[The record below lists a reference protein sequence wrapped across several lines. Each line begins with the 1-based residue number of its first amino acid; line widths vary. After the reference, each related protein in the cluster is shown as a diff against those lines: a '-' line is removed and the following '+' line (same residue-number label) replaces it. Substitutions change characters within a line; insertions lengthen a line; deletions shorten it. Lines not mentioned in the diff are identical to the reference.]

1 MRILRDIKLVNLIF
15 THDCVEKKSDLC
27 SMFFALCSYFIPKY
41 HRFSTLRQPNNNQI
55 KQSIQLI
62 GDQALLI
69 RTDQPIAYANALQ
82 HQEIAGIVEIVP
94 AIDTVLII
102 IDPEITSIR
111 QIKTI
116 VRHFAFDSTRS
127 GTQRTI
133 TIPVN
138 YDGIDLMD
146 VAQRCGLSVEHVI
159 ELHSSATY
167 RVAMIGFL
175 PGFPY
180 LDGLPEALHIPRR
193 AEPRANVAAGSVA
206 IAGSQTGIYPQSS
219 PGGWHILGRTNAIVF
234 DPDCDPPTLLQAGD
248 VIKFEVQSA
257 EDIRHR
263 F

>member
-1 MRILRDIKLVNLIF
+1 MKHPKKNYVN
-15 THDCVEKKSDLC
+15 
-27 SMFFALCSYFIPKY
+27 
-41 HRFSTLRQPNNNQI
+41 
-55 KQSIQLI
+55 QSIEII

-69 RTDQPIAYANALQ
+69 TTDQPIEYAIALQ
-82 HQEIAGIVEIVP
+82 AQQIAGIVDIVP
-94 AIDTVLII
+94 AIDTVLIT
-102 IDPEITSIR
+102 IDPRIASIR
-111 QIKTI
+111 QIATQIK
-116 VRHFAFDSTRS
+116 HLAFEE
-127 GTQRTI
+127 TQSSQPRTI

-219 PGGWHILGRTNAIVF
+219 PGGWHILGRTNAILF
-234 DPDCDPPTLLQAGD
+234 NPDCDPPTLLQAGD

-257 EDIRHR
+257 EDIGHR